1 MWGRQGKA
9 TIIVKNGSGSGSVW
23 GGQERGDPRRSCHL
37 TLFVNFGESWIV
49 LPLYLQCFCP
59 LGALS
64 LLGLHVVPGAVHA
77 IDSPCCWLRGSAHT
91 SCVLSD
97 TAFWCPLKWLLCSVV
112 LYSFVSHPCPKKD
125 VLVTPFHLRNISW
138 WGTAGSA
145 APFASA
151 LCRAAA
157 GSGVQVLVCLIGW
170 AGCFKSLHSWKNKS
184 WAL

>member
-77 IDSPCCWLRGSAHT
+77 IDSPCCWLCGSAHT

-112 LYSFVSHPCPKKD
+112 LYSFVSHPCPKMC
-125 VLVTPFHLRNISW
+125 LSLPSIS
-138 WGTAGSA
+138 GTSPG
-145 APFASA
+145 
-151 LCRAAA
+151 
-157 GSGVQVLVCLIGW
+157 GVQQVVQHLLLQPS
-170 AGCFKSLHSWKNKS
+170 AGQLQVQEYRS
-184 WAL
+184 